1 MRHNIIISLLVV
13 IILFGQVSPIFAAFD
28 INNNEPIIAPDL
40 VNPEKLKN
48 MLPESVKNLING
60 AEDISSDVVQ
70 DGADIVTGEKDVKI
84 NPAWWQNAIDSIK
97 KAWDK
102 INTVV
107 DVKGFLIKIKDVVV
121 VLVKTIWEFF
131 RGIFTY
137 RVISQFRA

>member
-13 IILFGQVSPIFAAFD
+13 IVLFGQVSVIFAAFD
-28 INNNEPIIAPDL
+28 INNNEPIVAPDL

-60 AEDISSDVVQ
+60 AEDISSGVIQ
-70 DGADIVTGEKDVKI
+70 DGADIVTGEKDIKI
-84 NPAWWQNAIDSIK
+84 NPVWWQNATDSVK
-97 KAWDK
+97 RAWDK
-102 INTVV
+102 INTIV
-107 DVKGFLIKIKDVVV
+107 DIKGFLIKIKDVVV

-131 RGIFTY
+131 SGIFTY

>member
-107 DVKGFLIKIKDVVV
+107 DVKGFLTKIKDVVI

>member
-1 MRHNIIISLLVV
+1 M

-107 DVKGFLIKIKDVVV
+107 DVKGFLTKIKDVVI

>member
-1 MRHNIIISLLVV
+1 V

-107 DVKGFLIKIKDVVV
+107 DVKGFLTKIKDVVI

>member
-1 MRHNIIISLLVV
+1 VRHNIIISLLVV

-107 DVKGFLIKIKDVVV
+107 DVKGFLTKIKDVVI